1 MYSSLRPLNLYNLP
15 EESNVEKLTKES
27 KIIELTEA
35 VKEMA
40 LTLGA
45 FKVGIAMTET
55 CQEDRLLQI

>member
-1 MYSSLRPLNLYNLP
+1 
-15 EESNVEKLTKES
+15 VEKLTKES